1 MTVLHF
7 LKPRGQKIKAEH
19 RIKYIYL
26 KNDINNSK
34 YSLNICPIA
43 LGQYSTIFKL
53 HFHMLQKQKQG
64 NGRLISKRY
73 FLSF

>member
-19 RIKYIYL
+19 RIKYNYL
-26 KNDINNSK
+26 KNDIDNSK

-53 HFHMLQKQKQG
+53 HFHMVQKQK
-64 NGRLISKRY
+64 NYSRKTIDNNL
-73 FLSF
+73 F

>member
-19 RIKYIYL
+19 RIKYNYL
-26 KNDINNSK
+26 KNDIDNSK

-53 HFHMLQKQKQG
+53 HFSHVTKTKVL
-64 NGRLISKRY
+64 
-73 FLSF
+73 